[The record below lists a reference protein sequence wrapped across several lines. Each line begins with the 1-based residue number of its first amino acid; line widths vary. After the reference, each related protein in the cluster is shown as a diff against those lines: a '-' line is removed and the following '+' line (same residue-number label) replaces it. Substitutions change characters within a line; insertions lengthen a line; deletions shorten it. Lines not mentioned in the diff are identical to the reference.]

1 MADRCKDD
9 IFFWTVRGRF
19 IKSSNHVMNGLTH
32 DDRPPVLDEPPKKR
46 AKVTSGAQ
54 LSPSWEVDQV
64 PCIKKIGWQWNSL
77 MVQKSGEKTTC
88 WMYLFETRP

>member
-1 MADRCKDD
+1 M
-9 IFFWTVRGRF
+9 IFFWTVKGRF

-64 PCIKKIGWQWNSL
+64 SRIKKDRLAVELVDGSEIRRENHL
-77 MVQKSGEKTTC
+77 LDVP
-88 WMYLFETRP
+88 F